1 MVLIGLRFLIF
12 LIQSLNFSFGRTTVV
27 TVVIHSVSNCGSLAE
42 VVAATL
48 ILAGGGRLYLAGKK
62 TAA

>member
-1 MVLIGLRFLIF
+1 MILIGLRFLIF
-12 LIQSLNFSFGRTTVV
+12 LIQSLNFSFGRTIVV
-27 TVVIHSVSNCGSLAE
+27 TVVIRGSLAE